1 MPNMNASLSEA
12 RRDPGSGLGVLL
24 EQYRSYL
31 SMLAR
36 ANLSRALAPR
46 VSPSDVV
53 QSTMLKACKYFEHF
67 RGSTEPEFTAW
78 LRQIL
83 TRELIDVT
91 RRYQG
96 TAARDI
102 GREQPLAEM
111 VDQSAEA
118 VGAVVAANMTSPSGR
133 VHRRDL
139 GVLLANALEQLSED
153 HRTVLILRNISGL
166 SWPEIAERTGRTPKA
181 AGMLW
186 TRALERLRPLIQD
199 EHGRER

>member
-1 MPNMNASLSEA
+1 MTNLNAILEDA

-24 EQYRSYL
+24 EQYRNYL

-36 ANLSRALAPR
+36 ANLTRALTPR

-53 QSTMLKACKYFEHF
+53 QNTMFKACRYFDHF
-67 RGSTEPEFTAW
+67 RGSTEPELTTW

-83 TRELIDVT
+83 TRELIDVA

-96 TAARDI
+96 AAARDI
-102 GREQPLAEM
+102 RREQPLAEM
-111 VDQSAEA
+111 VDQSAAA

-133 VHRRDL
+133 MQKRDL
-139 GVLLANALEQLSED
+139 GVLLANALEQLSES

-166 SWPEIAERTGRTPKA
+166 SWPEIGERMGRTPKA

-186 TRALERLRPLIQD
+186 TRALESLRPLIQD
-199 EHGRER
+199 DDGRER